1 MRHANAMRFVTNDI
15 LTECFV
21 ETPSE
26 VRLNDRNS
34 SGGADMNFVRIMKFR
49 TWIFSLCLITL
60 CSSFGRAQTAL
71 PFDSSANQP
80 PAQLSEQSLDTDP
93 SQPQSLQE
101 FFTVD
106 EQNLDQAVTS
116 RQTTDFTNKVDFKF
130 SSFIPLFGPDQFIQA
145 AKTFIVNL
153 LRWTL
158 HSEEL
163 QEPVERYMRKLHFGR
178 WINDPT
184 DDTCMN
190 TRARVLVRDSV
201 GTVSFRHGKQ
211 CVVDTGVWNDPYAG
225 VQVATAKEIQIDHI
239 VPLKNAYV
247 SGAWQWDYKTRCLYA
262 NYLGYKGHL
271 VSAGGRENMS
281 KGDRAPDKY
290 LPTNQN
296 YRCQYIK
303 DWLAV
308 KLIWKLTMTP
318 SEVDSINQVAKSY
331 NCDPSLFQFA
341 KEDLEAQRENINA
354 NLDFCLAN
362 KR

>member
-1 MRHANAMRFVTNDI
+1 MRHANASHSVTNDI

-21 ETPSE
+21 ETPFE

-49 TWIFSLCLITL
+49 TWIFSVCLITL
-60 CSSFGRAQTAL
+60 CSSVGGAQIATPVDLTPNIQLNEQAVET
-71 PFDSSANQP
+71 NQ
-80 PAQLSEQSLDTDP
+80 
-93 SQPQSLQE
+93 SQPQSLKE

-106 EQNLDQAVTS
+106 EQNLDLAGGTG
-116 RQTTDFTNKVDFKF
+116 QTVDYANKVDFKF

-145 AKTFIVNL
+145 AKVFIVNL

-158 HSEEL
+158 HNEEL
-163 QEPVERYMRKLHFGR
+163 QEPVERYIRKLHFGR
-178 WINDPT
+178 WINDPA

-190 TRARVLVRDSV
+190 TRARVLVRESL

-211 CVVDTGVWNDPYAG
+211 CVVDTGIWNDPYAG
-225 VQVATAKEIQIDHI
+225 VQVSTAKEIQIDHM

-262 NYLGYKGHL
+262 NYLGYKNHL
-271 VSAGGRENMS
+271 VAAGGRENMS

-318 SEVDSINQVAKSY
+318 SEVDGINQVAKSY

-341 KEDLEAQRENINA
+341 KQDLDAQRDNIAA
-354 NLDFCLAN
+354 NLDFCLN
-362 KR
+362 IKP

>member
-1 MRHANAMRFVTNDI
+1 MHHANASHSVTNDI

-21 ETPSE
+21 ETPFE

-60 CSSFGRAQTAL
+60 CSSVGGAQIA
-71 PFDSSANQP
+71 PQINDPSA
-80 PAQLSEQSLDTDP
+80 AQVGDQSLDP
-93 SQPQSLQE
+93 AQSQQQNLKE

-106 EQNLDQAVTS
+106 EQNLDMTNTS
-116 RQTTDFTNKVDFKF
+116 RETVDYTNKVDFKF
-130 SSFIPLFGPDQFIQA
+130 SAFIPLFGPDQFIQA
-145 AKTFIVNL
+145 AKVFIVNL

-158 HSEEL
+158 HNEEL
-163 QEPVERYMRKLHFGR
+163 QEPQERYIRKLHFGR

-190 TRARVLVRDSV
+190 TRARVLVRDSL
-201 GTVSFRHGKQ
+201 GAVSFRHGKQ
-211 CVVDTGVWNDPYAG
+211 CVVDTGIWNDPYAG
-225 VQVATAKEIQIDHI
+225 VQVSTAKEIQIDHM
-239 VPLKNAYV
+239 VPLKNAYL
-247 SGAWQWDYKTRCLYA
+247 SGAWHWDYKTRCLYA
-262 NYLGYKGHL
+262 NYMGYKGHL

-296 YRCQYIK
+296 FRCQYIK

-318 SEVDSINQVAKSY
+318 SEVDGINQVAKTY

-341 KEDLEAQRENINA
+341 KQDLDAQRDNINA
-354 NLDFCLAN
+354 NLDFCLSI
-362 KR
+362 KQ

>member
-1 MRHANAMRFVTNDI
+1 
-15 LTECFV
+15 
-21 ETPSE
+21 
-26 VRLNDRNS
+26 
-34 SGGADMNFVRIMKFR
+34 MNFVRIMKFR
-49 TWIFSLCLITL
+49 TWIVSLCLITL
-60 CSSFGRAQTAL
+60 CSSVGFAQIAT
-71 PFDSSANQP
+71 QI
-80 PAQLSEQSLDTDP
+80 SEQSLETQ
-93 SQPQSLQE
+93 SQTQSLKE

-106 EQNLDQAVTS
+106 EQNLDVAMS
-116 RQTTDFTNKVDFKF
+116 SGQTVDYSSKVDFKF

-145 AKTFIVNL
+145 AKVFIVNL

-158 HSEEL
+158 HNEEL
-163 QEPVERYMRKLHFGR
+163 QEPAEKYIRKLHFGR

-190 TRARVLVRDSV
+190 TRARVLVRDSL
-201 GTVSFRHGKQ
+201 GAVSFRHGKQ
-211 CVVDTGVWNDPYAG
+211 CVVDTGLWDDPYAG
-225 VQVATAKEIQIDHI
+225 VQLATAKEIQIDHM

-262 NYLGYKGHL
+262 NYMGYRGHL

-290 LPTNQN
+290 LPSNQN

-331 NCDPSLFQFA
+331 NCDPRLFQFA
-341 KEDLEAQRENINA
+341 KEDLDAQRDNITA
-354 NLDFCLAN
+354 NLDFCMNN
-362 KR
+362 K